1 MEAYMDIKVSV
12 VFLTYNHE
20 DTVRQAIESV
30 LMQKTNFEYE
40 ILVAEDCSTDRTR
53 EILREYKKK
62 YPDRI
67 KLLFKKENVGVI
79 RNLVSAYK
87 LVRGKYIAI
96 LEGDDYWNDE
106 SKLQK
111 QYDFMER
118 NAAYSACFSDAY
130 VIDETGRDCLLR
142 TKNYDIPNMEVFFSD
157 CKYIPTASWFFRAYI
172 LKENNYFKFFQTK
185 VTTDVIMHVICL
197 RHGMLHHINEKMV
210 TYRYIVRNG
219 KSYSAQKKE
228 FIYYDAMMARRMQV
242 ALIKG
247 YKCSLLEK
255 VLTYRKAYTC
265 LANKQ
270 SRLFY
275 YYYDNGNVK
284 EALKF
289 FFTDMRLLEKISLI
303 YNWIENKKK

>member
-1 MEAYMDIKVSV
+1 MDTKVSV

-20 DTVRQAIESV
+20 DTVRQAMDSV
-30 LMQKTNFEYE
+30 LMQKVDFKYE
-40 ILVAEDCSTDRTR
+40 ILVAEDCSTDSTR
-53 EILREYKKK
+53 DILREYKAK

-67 KLLFKKENVGVI
+67 KLLFRKENIGVI
-79 RNLVSAYK
+79 KNLVSAYR

-106 SKLQK
+106 YKLQK
-111 QYDFMER
+111 QYDFMEK

-130 VIDETGRDCLLR
+130 IIDETGRDCLLR
-142 TKNYDIPNMEVFFSD
+142 TKNYDITNMEVFFGDS
-157 CKYIPTASWFFRAYI
+157 KYIPTASLFFRAYI
-172 LKENNYFKFFQTK
+172 LKENNYFKFFKTK
-185 VTTDVIMHVICL
+185 VTTDVILHVICL
-197 RHGMLHHINEKMV
+197 RHGMIHHMGEKMV

-247 YKCSLLEK
+247 YKCSWLEK
-255 VLTYRKAYTC
+255 LLTYRKAYSC
-265 LANKQ
+265 LADKQ

-275 YYYDNGNVK
+275 YYYDNGNLK
-284 EALKF
+284 EAMKF
-289 FFTDMRLLEKISLI
+289 FVMDMSMIEKISLLCR
-303 YNWIENKKK
+303 